1 MALQAGEQVGPYQ
14 VIGPLGQGGMASVF
28 QAYHAKLDRYVAIKM
43 MHKAFLEDEGF
54 RSRFGREAQIVA
66 KMEHPHIV
74 PVYDYAEH
82 DGQPYLVMKFVEG
95 QTLKKLLAQGP
106 LPLDRVIEIMSD
118 IADALS
124 YAHKRG
130 VLHRDIKPS
139 NILID
144 AEGTAFLTDFGLARV
159 ARAGASTMS
168 VDMILGTPQYISPE
182 QAAGQS
188 ELDPR
193 TDVYSLGVI
202 LYEMV
207 VGRVP
212 FNADTPYAVVH
223 DHIYTELPLPSEI
236 NPAIPP
242 AVEGVLLKALA
253 KRPADRFDTPNA
265 MMQTFRQAI
274 QQSGLAALPDD
285 RDVRADESFARRQ
298 SVVHDSPT
306 MSEIPPAPPVPP
318 GRNRVTIPPPPPPP
332 PGSRRKSEVEI
343 NLDPQAL
350 RQMGERVKEN
360 LEKGAGWVQS
370 VANSIERAAEEGARA
385 ASQAMTEDRIR
396 SSDPVLAK
404 EERIRRRVEK
414 RLKKRTELIQH
425 IIVYLIV
432 NVMIWVFWGA
442 VNGGNLADLVNFDGE
457 FFQQMGGFPW
467 PIFVT
472 FGWGIGVI
480 ANFIEYYNKYGP
492 GAAKQEEIVQREI
505 ERERQRSL
513 AYEKPKREARLQL
526 TDDGEIE
533 EVYDDETSAAQKRK
547 RR

>member
-54 RSRFGREAQIVA
+54 KARFEREAQIVA

-74 PVYDYAEH
+74 PVYDYAEY
-82 DGQPYLVMKFVEG
+82 DGQPFLVMKFIEG

-106 LPLDRVIEIMSD
+106 LPLNRVIEIMSD
-118 IADALS
+118 IADALT

-182 QAAGQS
+182 QAAGQA

-223 DHIYTELPLPSEI
+223 DHIYSELPRPSEI

-242 AVEGVLLKALA
+242 AVEAVLLKALS

-265 MMQTFRQAI
+265 MMHAFRAAV
-274 QQSGLAALPDD
+274 QQSGLVSLPDD

-298 SVVHDSPT
+298 SAVHDSPT
-306 MSEIPPAPPVPP
+306 LSDSPPVPP
-318 GRNRVTIPPPPPPP
+318 GRSRVVIPPPL
-332 PGSRRKSEVEI
+332 PGANRKPEIEI
-343 NLDPQAL
+343 NLDPAAL

-370 VANSIERAAEEGARA
+370 VANTIERAAEEGARA
-385 ASQAMTEDRIR
+385 ASQAVAEERLRTA
-396 SSDPVLAK
+396 DPVLAQ

-414 RLKKRTELIQH
+414 RLKKRQEVIQH
-425 IIVYLIV
+425 IIIYLII
-432 NVMIWVFWGA
+432 NVMLWAFWA
-442 VNGGNLADLVNFDGE
+442 ASQNASLADLVNLNGDFLRE
-457 FFQQMGGFPW
+457 VGGFPW
-467 PIFVT
+467 PLWVT
-472 FGWGIGVI
+472 FGWGIGLF
-480 ANFIEYYNKYGP
+480 ANIIEYYNKYGP

-533 EVYDDETSAAQKRK
+533 EVYDEEPSAAQKRK